1 MVPFFL
7 KSPITMQPQRKLSK
21 IIMKGIKEQNVT
33 KAKKQRRGVR
43 V

>member
-1 MVPFFL
+1 
-7 KSPITMQPQRKLSK
+7 MQPQRKLSK

-33 KAKKQRRGVR
+33 KAKKNSAGVCECDSG